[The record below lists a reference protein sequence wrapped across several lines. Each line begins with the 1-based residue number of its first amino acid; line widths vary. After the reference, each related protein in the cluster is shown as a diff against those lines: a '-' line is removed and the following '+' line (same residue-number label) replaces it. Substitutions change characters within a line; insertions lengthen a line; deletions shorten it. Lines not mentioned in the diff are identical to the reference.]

1 MVQGQILSSSNIYVL
16 LSADKYNMNIVLT
29 GHTNGIGL
37 AFYNELVLR
46 GHDVVGYSISNNF
59 DISKSSV
66 KDEIISQLNNSD
78 VFINNVYSPG
88 DQYDLLDRAIN
99 LWKGKQKLIV
109 NLGSKSIYADFI
121 PDPMKEYVADKQKQ
135 NLLIEQR
142 KLKANPHILNLIL
155 GLVDTSMSRALDAKK
170 LDPADVAKLVVDI
183 IELKDE
189 IYIQNLTMDVPFQD
203 WDDIKHKSI

>member
-1 MVQGQILSSSNIYVL
+1 
-16 LSADKYNMNIVLT
+16 MNIVLT

-183 IELKDE
+183 IELKDK